1 MPELRYIAGQVI
13 AFTLFAIG
21 LGYFSN
27 SPSYTHHDP
36 EMALI
41 KLSFSHASQHKEECR
56 RLSPEEIAALAPN
69 MRRPMDCPR
78 ERVPVLVE
86 MTMDGNTL
94 LRKSYAP
101 TGLAHDGAASAYE
114 KISVTPGQHKLTVRL
129 RDSNRDE
136 GFDYEDGIN
145 INLVPLQ
152 QFVIDFRNSSFQFY

>member
-1 MPELRYIAGQVI
+1 MPEPRYLVGQII

-27 SPSYTHHDP
+27 SPTYTHHDP

-41 KLSFSHASQHKEECR
+41 KLSFSHASHHKEECR

-78 ERVPVLVE
+78 ERVPVRVE
-86 MTMDGNTL
+86 LIVDGNML
-94 LRKSYAP
+94 LSKSYTP

-114 KISVTPGQHKLTVRL
+114 KIPVTPGQHKLTVRL
-129 RDSNRDE
+129 RDSNREE

-145 INLVPLQ
+145 INLVPRQ

>member
-1 MPELRYIAGQVI
+1 MPEPRYLVGQII

-27 SPSYTHHDP
+27 SPTYTHHDP

-41 KLSFSHASQHKEECR
+41 KLSFSHASHHKEECR

-78 ERVPVLVE
+78 ERVPVRVE
-86 MTMDGNTL
+86 LIVDGNML
-94 LRKSYAP
+94 LSKSYTP

-114 KISVTPGQHKLTVRL
+114 KIPVTPGQHKLTVRL
-129 RDSNRDE
+129 RDSNREE

-145 INLVPLQ
+145 INLVPRQ
-152 QFVIDFRNSSFQFY
+152 QFVIDFRNNSFQFY

>member
-1 MPELRYIAGQVI
+1 MPELRYIVGQVI

-27 SPSYTHHDP
+27 SPTYTHHDP

-78 ERVPVLVE
+78 ERAPVLVE
-86 MTMDGNTL
+86 MIMDGNTL
-94 LRKSYAP
+94 LRKSYTP
-101 TGLAHDGAASAYE
+101 TGLAHDGAASAYD

-129 RDSNRDE
+129 RDSNREE

-152 QFVIDFRNSSFQFY
+152 QFVIDFRDSSFQFY

>member
-1 MPELRYIAGQVI
+1 MPEIRYLFGQII

-27 SPSYTHHDP
+27 SPTYTHLDP

-69 MRRPMDCPR
+69 MRHPVECPR
-78 ERVPVLVE
+78 QRLPVLVE
-86 MTMDGNTL
+86 MIMDGNTL
-94 LRKSYAP
+94 LRKAYTP

-114 KISVTPGQHKLTVRL
+114 KIPVTPGLHKLTVRL
-129 RDSNRDE
+129 RDSDRED
-136 GFDYEDGIN
+136 GFDFEDGIN
-145 INLVPLQ
+145 INLVPRQ
-152 QFVIDFRNSSFQFY
+152 QFVIDFRDNSFKFY

>member
-1 MPELRYIAGQVI
+1 MPELRYIVGQVI

-27 SPSYTHHDP
+27 SPTYTHHDP

-94 LRKSYAP
+94 LRKSYVP

-114 KISVTPGQHKLTVRL
+114 KIPVTPGQHKLTVRL

>member
-1 MPELRYIAGQVI
+1 MPELRYIVGQVI

-27 SPSYTHHDP
+27 SPTYTHHDP

-86 MTMDGNTL
+86 SMGRRIL
-94 LRKSYAP
+94 
-101 TGLAHDGAASAYE
+101 GASAA
-114 KISVTPGQHKLTVRL
+114 I
-129 RDSNRDE
+129 
-136 GFDYEDGIN
+136 
-145 INLVPLQ
+145 
-152 QFVIDFRNSSFQFY
+152 